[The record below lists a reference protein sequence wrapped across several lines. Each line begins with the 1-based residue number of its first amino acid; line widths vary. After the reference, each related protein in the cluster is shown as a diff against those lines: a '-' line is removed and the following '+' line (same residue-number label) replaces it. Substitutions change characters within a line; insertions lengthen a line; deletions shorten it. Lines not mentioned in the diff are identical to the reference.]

1 MIDSSEKTYE
11 GTRPCNGWHSFL
23 NLKTPDNIA
32 MMQLAGTGGNLYFR
46 GKQAAGVT
54 MAGTNWVKIR
64 DSANWGVSLFD
75 NSSGTTGAVPLS
87 ESAAN
92 FSYLEIAYTK
102 NGQIYSTGKI
112 PSPNQKEIHLGIGQW
127 FSFASSVQM
136 GYEACTVS
144 GTSITRG
151 TYYFMNTSTGGG
163 VLAGNSTNDIA
174 IFKVIGYR

>member
-1 MIDSSEKTYE
+1 MSV
-11 GTRPCNGWHSFL
+11 
-23 NLKTPDNIA
+23 
-32 MMQLAGTGGNLYFR
+32 LY
-46 GKQAAGVT
+46 
-54 MAGTNWVKIR
+54 
-64 DSANWGVSLFD
+64 D
-75 NSSGTTGAVPLS
+75 NSSGTTGTVTLS

-112 PSPNQKEIHLGIGQW
+112 PSPNQKKIYLQIGQW
-127 FSFASSVQM
+127 FGFVNSVQM

-163 VLAGNSTNDIA
+163 VSAGNATNDIA
-174 IFKVIGYR
+174 IIKVTGYR